1 MTLGFNYH
9 PSQSGCG
16 FWRNWNAEEMEQD
29 FKQMSQYGYTIIR
42 FFIFWH
48 DFEPEEGIYDERMFQ
63 RLSEF
68 VHLAH
73 RYELQCVPAI
83 LTIWMNGQLFDL
95 PWRENR
101 NLWKD
106 PQMVER
112 SAAFVK
118 RVVAELKTHTN
129 IFAYDIGDE
138 MVYIDFETVTGLSE
152 RESQEWI
159 GKMTRAVREMD
170 TRAKVWMGSDSL
182 FLLGNHYMTAKH
194 IASDLDWIA
203 IHGFPL
209 WTSFQIESNASV
221 KASQYVPFLV
231 TLASLYGIPIV
242 DEFGLYGA
250 SEEVRAAYI
259 RASGASCLLH
269 GAKAIISWCW
279 KDFSSVD
286 KPYHLRPSER
296 FVGFIEESG
305 TAKQSEHAFREC
317 GKLAE
322 ALKGDSGS
330 TRSGDL
336 RIGTIREGERE
347 YAG

>member
-1 MTLGFNYH
+1 MTLGFNYIPRRADADFGATGMLKKWNKILSRC
-9 PSQSGCG
+9 PSMVIQSFDFLFFGTILSQ
-16 FWRNWNAEEMEQD
+16 RKEYMMNAC
-29 FKQMSQYGYTIIR
+29 
-42 FFIFWH
+42 
-48 DFEPEEGIYDERMFQ
+48 FQ

-231 TLASLYGIPIV
+231 DSSSLYGIPIV

-279 KDFSSVD
+279 KDVPAWTS
-286 KPYHLRPSER
+286 LT
-296 FVGFIEESG
+296 IC
-305 TAKQSEHAFREC
+305 A
-317 GKLAE
+317 LA
-322 ALKGDSGS
+322 S
-330 TRSGDL
+330 DL
-336 RIGTIREGERE
+336 SDL
-347 YAG
+347 